1 MNNND
6 KAGGSNFMT
15 RTLAIPAWLLVVI
28 AVGAILASLLRI
40 TIPNFVW
47 GLILLLLILLG
58 FSGGSG
64 SLTPGS
70 SKELSDPDSGGR
82 KIEVSNYPGY
92 ANPTLLPIESRE
104 SLQSLERDSQIGVIT
119 SVVGDLVFAVNNFSS
134 PVNMIIKYTPD
145 DEEVLRAHQQSL
157 SDPGSSRANVEVE
170 LVPIY
175 LQTEP
180 LEEGKP
186 ITRVWKPFPDSQF
199 SIDRSKREITVAVS
213 SWGDQPIG
221 IGTKP

>member
-1 MNNND
+1 
-6 KAGGSNFMT
+6 
-15 RTLAIPAWLLVVI
+15 
-28 AVGAILASLLRI
+28 
-40 TIPNFVW
+40 
-47 GLILLLLILLG
+47 LILLLLILLG
-58 FSGGSG
+58 FSPGGGS
-64 SLTPGS
+64 LNPGS

-82 KIEVSNYPGY
+82 KIEVSNYPAY
-92 ANPTLLPIESRE
+92 AKPTLLPIESRA
-104 SLQSLERDSQIGVIT
+104 SLQNLERDSQIGVIT
-119 SVVGDLVFAVNNFSS
+119 SVVGDLVFAVNEFSS
-134 PVNMIIKYTPD
+134 PVNMIIKYTTD
-145 DEEVLRAHQQSL
+145 DEEALRAHQQALGDSA
-157 SDPGSSRANVEVE
+157 SSRASVAVE

-199 SIDRSKREITVAVS
+199 RIDRSKREITVAVS

>member
-1 MNNND
+1 MNNNE
-6 KAGGSNFMT
+6 KAGGMNFLR
-15 RTLAIPAWLLVVI
+15 RTLAIPAWLLVLI

-40 TIPNFVW
+40 TIPDFVW

-58 FSGGSG
+58 FSRGGGS
-64 SLTPGS
+64 LDTGS
-70 SKELSDPDSGGR
+70 SKQLSDPDSGGR
-82 KIEVSNYPGY
+82 KIEVSNYPAY
-92 ANPTLLPIESRE
+92 AKPTLLPIESRA
-104 SLQSLERDSQIGVIT
+104 SLQNLERDSRIGAIT

-134 PVNMIIKYTPD
+134 PVNLIIKYTTS
-145 DEEVLRAHQQSL
+145 DEDALRAHQQSL
-157 SDPGSSRANVEVE
+157 SVAAE

-186 ITRVWKPFPDSQF
+186 ITRVWKPFPESQF
-199 SIDRSKREITVAVS
+199 RVDPSKREITVTVS

>member
-1 MNNND
+1 MNNNE
-6 KAGGSNFMT
+6 KAGGMNFLR
-15 RTLAIPAWLLVVI
+15 RTLAIPAWLLVLI

-40 TIPNFVW
+40 TIPDFVW

-58 FSGGSG
+58 FSPGGGS
-64 SLTPGS
+64 LNPGS

-82 KIEVSNYPGY
+82 KIEVSNYPAY
-92 ANPTLLPIESRE
+92 AKPTLLPIESRA
-104 SLQSLERDSQIGVIT
+104 SLQNLERDSQIGVIT
-119 SVVGDLVFAVNNFSS
+119 SVVGDLVFAVNTFSS

-145 DEEVLRAHQQSL
+145 DEEALRAHQQTL
-157 SDPGSSRANVEVE
+157 SDEVK

-199 SIDRSKREITVAVS
+199 RIDRSKREITVAVS